1 MLCINF
7 QRKDS
12 AQVAVWNQLHQRTRT
27 QFRDSTLWLLELG
40 SPWRKLSRPRTNCVE
55 YLDPLASWIEEYE
68 LSCSVGVLCL
78 CTLIGMASN
87 ALSVR
92 LLGLQNRYTI
102 QLDVLSRLVFH
113 QWWLKGMACFIKVVF
128 DIVKQSTDHGGDREP
143 KHIHPNRSMCFNF
156 SLFFRLRLFAFTR
169 KSKNLVLYST
179 VAAKPTVWLK
189 IVG

>member
-92 LLGLQNRYTI
+92 LLGLQKPVYHTA
-102 QLDVLSRLVFH
+102 
-113 QWWLKGMACFIKVVF
+113 GCFISLSISPMVV
-128 DIVKQSTDHGGDREP
+128 KGDGLFHKGRIRYCETE
-143 KHIHPNRSMCFNF
+143 HRSRRRQRAQTHPS
-156 SLFFRLRLFAFTR
+156 
-169 KSKNLVLYST
+169 KSIYVF
-179 VAAKPTVWLK
+179 
-189 IVG
+189 